1 MTEPNRISFDGAE
14 ITSLGMQV
22 GASANSPINNFM
34 SMGAFVSPTV
44 EAAAPNV
51 TSLKPSGPG
60 MGN

>member
-22 GASANSPINNFM
+22 GAVSPITNFM
-34 SMGAFVSPTV
+34 SMGAFVNPTV
-44 EAAAPNV
+44 EATAPKV
-51 TSLKPSGPG
+51 SLVKPPMPG